1 MADFTKIRLISDYLE
16 NVSGS
21 INVDGN
27 ITATTFT
34 GTGSEITN
42 ITASSLDFTP
52 QLIANGSVTASTENG
67 TTFEIL
73 GDTNIYGQLSASLFS
88 GNGSGLTLI
97 DASQLDFSNVPISSS
112 GLPTGSVYIEDG
124 VLKIVESVN

>member
-1 MADFTKIRLISDYLE
+1 MADFTKIRLIDEYLSS
-16 NVSGS
+16 VSGS
-21 INVDGN
+21 INVTGSIRATSFISDDGSG
-27 ITATTFT
+27 ITNLATT
-34 GTGSEITN
+34 GSNTFN
-42 ITASSLDFTP
+42 GN
-52 QLIANGSVTASTENG
+52 QLIIG
-67 TTFEIL
+67 EI
-73 GDTNIYGQLSASLFS
+73 SASLFN